1 MAYDFYLDGVQ
12 LPIPPPKL
20 EVKVTNKNK
29 TVDLINTGEVNI
41 LKKKDYLK

>member
-12 LPIPPPKL
+12 LPITPGKL

-29 TVDLINTGEVNI
+29 TIDLINVGEVNI

>member
-20 EVKVTNKNK
+20 EIKVPLLKMRL
-29 TVDLINTGEVNI
+29 VDLM
-41 LKKKDYLK
+41 

>member
-20 EVKVTNKNK
+20 EIKV
-29 TVDLINTGEVNI
+29 
-41 LKKKDYLK
+41 